1 MRNEK
6 PLRSFVFLWTCRL
19 LSLKLQ
25 ANICFVSG
33 NKSIASLST
42 ISYSSGGDT
51 QSLKAL
57 RPQTALDDFHPH
69 KNPPW
74 EKLMEDGC
82 WECFWKEKDLRLT
95 TGGNVRPPA
104 VKCTFSPRR
113 SVICASSYVSHVR
126 STRSAWQK
134 CSAEGVS
141 ADVGDLRRVLELTSC
156 EKAES
161 SSSCFVPDSEASAQ
175 HSVTSGENM
184 SHFPESFFKDTRGV
198 IYSFIY
204 KEYRIS
210 CERPR
215 RHENPSN
222 LLNFSEIICQM
233 VIWR

>member
-104 VKCTFSPRR
+104 VKCIFSPRR
-113 SVICASSYVSHVR
+113 SVICNLCIVIRQSCKKHTVRVTKVFCWRRERRRRRPEASSWVNVVWKSLKVFQLFCTGQWSICPTFGDVGREYVSLSWVF
-126 STRSAWQK
+126 
-134 CSAEGVS
+134 
-141 ADVGDLRRVLELTSC
+141 L
-156 EKAES
+156 
-161 SSSCFVPDSEASAQ
+161 
-175 HSVTSGENM
+175 
-184 SHFPESFFKDTRGV
+184 
-198 IYSFIY
+198 
-204 KEYRIS
+204 
-210 CERPR
+210 
-215 RHENPSN
+215 
-222 LLNFSEIICQM
+222 
-233 VIWR
+233 

>member
-33 NKSIASLST
+33 NKSIASLSA

-113 SVICASSYVSHVR
+113 SVICASSYISHVR
-126 STRSAWQK
+126 SKRSAWQK
-134 CSAEGVS
+134 C
-141 ADVGDLRRVLELTSC
+141 
-156 EKAES
+156 

-175 HSVTSGENM
+175 HLVTSGENM
-184 SHFPESFFKDTRGV
+184 SHSLLSLSLKTHGV
-198 IYSFIY
+198 
-204 KEYRIS
+204 
-210 CERPR
+210 
-215 RHENPSN
+215 
-222 LLNFSEIICQM
+222 
-233 VIWR
+233 